1 MSLVSERIAQHCRRL
16 KLLHIATEWPAIAE
30 ASVKGEDS
38 LADFLDRLLGTECLA
53 REQRTREAMLKLATL
68 PAIKTLEAF
77 DFAFASGAPRK
88 QIMELGGLAFIE
100 RHENIVLLGPS
111 GVGKTHIAS
120 ALALKATQAGIKT
133 RFITAADMMIQ
144 LALAKAQGRITEY
157 MNRAVIGPRLL
168 VIDELGYLPFGR
180 EEANLFFHVIAKRYE
195 RGSTIVTSNLAFTQW
210 ATTLADDAT
219 LTAAL
224 LDRLLHHAHI
234 VQINGQ
240 SYRLKDRKKAGH
252 LKVST
257 GE

>member
-1 MSLVSERIAQHCRRL
+1 MSLVADRIAQHCRRL
-16 KLLHIATEWPAIAE
+16 KLIHLATEWPAIAE
-30 ASVKGEDS
+30 ACAKNEDS
-38 LADFLDRLLGTECLA
+38 LADFMDKLLAAECTA

-133 RFITAADMMIQ
+133 RFITAADLMIQ

-157 MNRAVIGPRLL
+157 MNRAV
-168 VIDELGYLPFGR
+168 
-180 EEANLFFHVIAKRYE
+180 
-195 RGSTIVTSNLAFTQW
+195 
-210 ATTLADDAT
+210 
-219 LTAAL
+219 
-224 LDRLLHHAHI
+224 
-234 VQINGQ
+234 
-240 SYRLKDRKKAGH
+240 
-252 LKVST
+252 
-257 GE
+257 

>member
-1 MSLVSERIAQHCRRL
+1 MSLVAERIAQHCRRL
-16 KLLHIATEWPAIAE
+16 KLIHLATEWPAIAE
-30 ASVKGEDS
+30 ACAKSEDS
-38 LADFLDRLLGTECLA
+38 LADFMDKLLAAECTA

-100 RHENIVLLGPS
+100 RHENVVLLGPS

-133 RFITAADMMIQ
+133 RFITAADLMIQ

-168 VIDELGYLPFGR
+168 MIDELGYLPFGR

-195 RGSTIVTSNLAFTQW
+195 RSSTVVTSNLPFTQW

-224 LDRLLHHAHI
+224 LDRLLHHVHI
-234 VQINGQ
+234 VQINGE

-252 LKVST
+252 VKVSS
-257 GE
+257 GA